1 MGPFNI
7 RIYGLLINELG
18 QILVSDECQNG
29 YAFTKFPGGGL
40 ESGEGF
46 VHALIR
52 EFQEELGIDIEVCE
66 LFYFNENYQPS
77 VFKPEV
83 QVHSFYYYVKYPDWR
98 NIIADQHEVPL
109 TEEGE
114 KHRWIH
120 IQDLQIK
127 DFTFP
132 IDKIVVKRLLDQ

>member
-1 MGPFNI
+1 MGRFNI
-7 RIYGLLINELG
+7 RIYGLLINELD
-18 QILVSDECQNG
+18 QVLVSDECQNG

-46 VHALIR
+46 VHALLR
-52 EFQEELGIDIEVCE
+52 EFREELGIDVKVGE
-66 LFYFNENYQPS
+66 LFYFNEYYQPS
-77 VFKPEV
+77 VFKPED
-83 QVHSFYYYVKYPDWR
+83 QVHSFYYQVSYSDWR
-98 NIIADQHEVPL
+98 NIITDQHEVPL

-120 IQDLQIK
+120 LRDLKIE